1 MPAIS
6 SSQLPVTTAFKRNMT
21 CQTTVS
27 AGVSYISNRSHF
39 GRRSWPFQRRAA
51 YLSASCAAN
60 TSWSPWRPSMASAR
74 AATVEPFVCWK
85 RSPSCWGRA
94 MESRWQPVAAGGS
107 RCASKRCMGLP
118 WISIYKGISHWHVW
132 LPKFF
137 ITTCGIYGSKDLKQA
152 FEIIWIH
159 TKPRQKIQEILPKKV
174 LGSVGTVAFQV
185 DLNDHILID
194 WNWSW
199 YTVNNLHKSHKI
211 KTP

>member
-94 MESRWQPVAAGGS
+94 MESRWQPVAAGVPV
-107 RCASKRCMGLP
+107 KDVWDYHGLAFIRGFP
-118 WISIYKGISHWHVW
+118 IGMFDYRSFLSQPVESMDPKTWNRHLKSFESI
-132 LPKFF
+132 LNP
-137 ITTCGIYGSKDLKQA
+137 A
-152 FEIIWIH
+152 
-159 TKPRQKIQEILPKKV
+159 KKYRRYC
-174 LGSVGTVAFQV
+174 LRRYL
-185 DLNDHILID
+185 D
-194 WNWSW
+194 
-199 YTVNNLHKSHKI
+199 
-211 KTP
+211 P